1 MSQSHKITSELK
13 KIFLQKYCYNDIVV
27 HKLISIILPIFSD
40 QIINVVDKDVS
51 NNLCNIF
58 ESVQLILIK
67 TCSNIQ
73 KVCWNK

>member
-13 KIFLQKYCYNDIVV
+13 KTFLQKYCYNDIDV

-73 KVCWNK
+73 KVC